1 MTIHAPSINYL
12 AIAPAITLMAAALV
26 LLIATA
32 MTRGKIQTRTATV
45 VGVGASLLGI
55 VFVVMQWFYV
65 SSHGATTTLSHEIVL
80 DGFSTVLTGG
90 ILSSLSFALLVAD
103 SWSIR
108 EKIPGAEYPMLAML
122 AVSGAIIM
130 TQAND
135 LIVVFLGLEILS
147 IALYCMIAFNKR
159 RFKGAEGSIK
169 YFILGG
175 LASALFIYGAA
186 LVYGATGSTN
196 LSSIAYFLGG
206 NVLLHPGLLFAGGAL
221 MLVGLAFKCQAVPFH
236 SWSPDVYEGAPTPVT
251 GFHASIVWGGSFA
264 ALLRVVLS
272 TLGTQQDT
280 WRPILFVLC
289 GASALLGAVMT
300 IRQTNIKRFLAYSSI
315 SHAGFIL
322 LCVWA
327 GDARGV
333 SSAVFYLLT
342 YSPTV
347 MASFAVVGVMG
358 GEGDA
363 NHYLARY
370 TGLAKRQ
377 PWLGA
382 ALAVLLLSQLG
393 APLTTGFY
401 AKLGALEAG
410 VATSGQLLALICILA
425 ACIGAFVYLR
435 WVFALYSSEM
445 TETEIVPVPMASR
458 IVITGGVLIALV
470 FGIWP
475 APLMAIAQH
484 ATLLFLP

>member
-1 MTIHAPSINYL
+1 MIINAPSIHYL
-12 AIAPAITLMAAALV
+12 AIAPSITLIAAALG

-55 VFVVMQWFYV
+55 VFVVLQWVYV

-90 ILSSLSFALLVAD
+90 ILSSLVFALLVAD

-130 TQAND
+130 AQAND

-289 GASALLGAVMT
+289 GASAMLGAVMT
-300 IRQTNIKRFLAYSSI
+300 IRQKNIKRFLAYSSI

-333 SSAVFYLLT
+333 SAAVFYLLT

-370 TGLAKRQ
+370 TGLARRQ

-382 ALAVLLLSQLG
+382 ALAALLLSQLG

-410 VATSGQLLALICILA
+410 VGTSGQLLALICILA

-435 WVFALYSSEM
+435 WVFWLYSSEM

-458 IVITGGVLIALV
+458 IVITSGVLIALV